1 MRKQFANMMLI
12 IFLFALSLTLF
23 TGCSK
28 KTEKAENRTGPL
40 TVGGKISV
48 GSAIEPET
56 WNPLI
61 SELAA
66 VQDVGRLVFA
76 GLVLQNDKGEWIP
89 DLAQEVPT
97 QVNGG
102 ISADGLTWTFRLKR
116 DLKWQDGQ
124 PVTAQDVRFTYD
136 FILQNR
142 QSVPWREGYEKIL
155 SVNVVDS
162 ATVTIRYA
170 EAYPHAIRLFPFL
183 LPSHRSAELADVRQ
197 QNFNRLPVGA
207 GPYVLKEWR
216 QGDAL
221 MFVAN
226 PLYHRGKPNLD
237 EISYKIV
244 PDRQIVLS
252 QLKIGEVD
260 LVGNI
265 AFDQLEQLLSVTGV
279 NTFLTRGV
287 VWEHIDFNVDNP
299 LFNDVRVRQAIS
311 VAVDRTALIEKT
323 LKNAGF
329 PAYTDI
335 HPSSWA
341 YGANLTFPARNL
353 PHARE
358 LMAAAGWR
366 AGSDGVLQKEGRRM
380 SFLLTLPAGERF
392 RIQAAEAL
400 AGQLAEIG
408 VEMRLQ
414 PVERRQFF
422 ADVLPNRR
430 FAAASFAWVNSTEPD
445 NYDFWH
451 SRRIPSTANRFTG
464 KNYAG
469 WKSTEADILLDSLR
483 LGGTLDSRRESY
495 RRLQELLLIEA
506 PVIPLYYRA
515 DVAAAKRSIDFFK
528 PNPFSGNFWNVWEW
542 GLR

>member
-1 MRKQFANMMLI
+1 MRKLFAKLMLI
-12 IFLFALSLTLF
+12 ALSVLVLAAF
-23 TGCSK
+23 SGCGK
-28 KTEKAENRTGPL
+28 KPEKAEPRTSTL
-40 TVGGKISV
+40 TAGGKISV

-76 GLVLQNDKGEWIP
+76 GLLLQNEKGEWIA

-97 QVNGG
+97 QANGG
-102 ISADGLTWTFRLKR
+102 ISADGLTWTYRLKP

-124 PVTAQDVRFTYD
+124 PITAQDIRFTFD
-136 FILQNR
+136 FILKNR
-142 QSVPWREGYEKIL
+142 QLVPWREGYEKIL

-162 ATVTIRYA
+162 ATVIVRFA
-170 EAYPHAIRLFPFL
+170 EPYPHAMRLFPFV
-183 LPSHRSAELADVRQ
+183 LPAHRGADLADVRQ

-216 QGDAL
+216 QGDSL
-221 MFVAN
+221 LFVAN

-237 EISYKIV
+237 EINYKIV

-260 LVGNI
+260 LVNNI

-287 VWEHIDFNVDNP
+287 VWEHLDFNTDNP
-299 LFNDVRVRQAIS
+299 LFTDVRVRQAIS
-311 VAVDRTALIEKT
+311 FAIDRTALIEKT

-335 HPSSWA
+335 HPLSWA

-358 LMAAAGWR
+358 LLAAAGWR
-366 AGSDGVLQKEGRRM
+366 AGADGILSKEGRRM

-392 RIQAAEAL
+392 RQQVAEAL
-400 AGQLAEIG
+400 AGQLREIG

-451 SRRIPSTANRFTG
+451 SRRIPSPANRFSG

-469 WKSTEADILLDSLR
+469 WKSTEVDVLLDSLR
-483 LGGTLDSRRESY
+483 RGDSQESRREGY
-495 RRLQELLLIEA
+495 RRLQELLLTEA

-515 DVAAAKRSIDFFK
+515 DVAAAKRSIEFFK

>member
-1 MRKQFANMMLI
+1 MLI
-12 IFLFALSLTLF
+12 ALSVLVLAAF
-23 TGCSK
+23 SGCSK
-28 KTEKAENRTGPL
+28 KPEKAEPRTSTL
-40 TVGGKISV
+40 TAGGKISV

-76 GLVLQNDKGEWIP
+76 GLLLQNEKGEWIA

-97 QVNGG
+97 QANGG
-102 ISADGLTWTFRLKR
+102 ISADGLTWTYRLKR

-124 PVTAQDVRFTYD
+124 PITAQDIRFTFD
-136 FILQNR
+136 FILKNR
-142 QSVPWREGYEKIL
+142 QLVPWREGYEKIL

-162 ATVTIRYA
+162 ATVIVRFA
-170 EAYPHAIRLFPFL
+170 EPYPHAMRLFPFV
-183 LPSHRSAELADVRQ
+183 LPAHRGADLADVRQ

-216 QGDAL
+216 QGDSL
-221 MFVAN
+221 LFVAN

-237 EISYKIV
+237 EINYKIV

-260 LVGNI
+260 LVNNI

-287 VWEHIDFNVDNP
+287 VWEHLDFNTDNP
-299 LFNDVRVRQAIS
+299 LFTDVRVRQAIS
-311 VAVDRTALIEKT
+311 FAIDRTALIEKT

-335 HPSSWA
+335 HPLSWA

-358 LMAAAGWR
+358 LLAAAGWR
-366 AGSDGVLQKEGRRM
+366 VGADGIVMKEGRRM
-380 SFLLTLPAGERF
+380 TFLLTLPAGERF
-392 RIQAAEAL
+392 RQQVAEAL
-400 AGQLAEIG
+400 AGQLREIG

-445 NYDFWH
+445 NFDFWH
-451 SRRIPSTANRFTG
+451 SRRIPSPANRFSG

-469 WKSTEADILLDSLR
+469 WKSTEVDVLLDSLR
-483 LGGTLDSRRESY
+483 RGDSQESRREGY
-495 RRLQELLLIEA
+495 RRLQELLLTEA

-515 DVAAAKRSIDFFK
+515 DVAAAKRSIEFFK

>member
-1 MRKQFANMMLI
+1 MLI
-12 IFLFALSLTLF
+12 ALIALLLVALS
-23 TGCSK
+23 GCGK
-28 KTEKAENRTGPL
+28 KPDKAEPRASAL
-40 TVGGKISV
+40 TAGGKISV

-76 GLVLQNDKGEWIP
+76 GLALQNEKGEWIP

-97 QVNGG
+97 QTNGG
-102 ISADGLTWTFRLKR
+102 ISADGLTWTYRLKR

-124 PVTAQDVRFTYD
+124 PITAQDIRFTYD
-136 FILQNR
+136 FILKNR
-142 QSVPWREGYEKIL
+142 QLVPWRDGYEKIL
-155 SVNVVDS
+155 SVNVVDN
-162 ATVTIRYA
+162 ATVVLRFA
-170 EAYPHAIRLFPFL
+170 EPYPHAIQLFSFV
-183 LPSHRSAELADVRQ
+183 LPAHRGADLADVRQ

-207 GPYVLKEWR
+207 GPYILKEWR
-216 QGDAL
+216 QGDSL
-221 MFVAN
+221 LFVAN

-260 LVGNI
+260 LVNNI

-287 VWEHIDFNVDNP
+287 VWEHLDFNIDNP
-299 LFNDVRVRQAIS
+299 LFSDVRVRQAIS
-311 VAVDRTALIEKT
+311 FAIDRTALIEKI

-335 HPSSWA
+335 HPLSWA

-358 LMAAAGWR
+358 LLAAAGWR
-366 AGSDGVLQKEGRRM
+366 AAADGILAKEGRRM

-392 RIQAAEAL
+392 RQQVADAL
-400 AGQLAEIG
+400 AGQLREIG

-414 PVERRQFF
+414 PVERKQFF

-430 FAAASFAWVNSTEPD
+430 FAAANFAWVNSTEPD

-451 SRRIPSTANRFTG
+451 SRRIPSPINRFSG

-469 WKSTEADILLDSLR
+469 WKSVEVDVLLDSLR
-483 LGGTLDSRRESY
+483 LGGHLESKRENY
-495 RRLQELLLIEA
+495 RRLQELLLTEV

-515 DVAAAKRSIDFFK
+515 DVAAAKRSVEFFK